1 MSVHYRVLPVVLA
14 AVLLAGCRSAT
25 FNGSRTGNDSQL
37 IMEYAVFNTTDSQTL
52 ELERGDRLLVEIVQE
67 KGTLSLSIE
76 GEGEESLYAD
86 ENAQSGSFELEI
98 PEDGS
103 YQVTVSGEKARG
115 RLSVVRLEQDA

>member
-1 MSVHYRVLPVVLA
+1 MSVRYRVLPVVLA
-14 AVLLAGCRSAT
+14 AVLLAGCRNAT

-76 GEGEESLYAD
+76 GEGDEPLYAD

-103 YQVTVSGEKARG
+103 YQVTVSGEKAKG
-115 RLSVVRLEQDA
+115 SLSVVRLEQDA